1 MANYI
6 LNCMERNK
14 IGVPFW
20 FLYLL
25 GVTKFLIVL
34 NASGNLVIYLAT
46 GSNYRMTF
54 LKITRQM
61 YDTIFRKSPI
71 NVPAVTRDGGK
82 PDFFQN
88 PGSGSNPGFWK

>member
-71 NVPAVTRDGGK
+71 NVPAVTSRSNSRVPK
-82 PDFFQN
+82 LSLSN
-88 PGSGSNPGFWK
+88 KGSR